1 MNKVNFHT
9 GRTFYQSTMRGT
21 ASGWYFLARNGRTL
35 GPYLSPEE
43 MQMALQAFVK
53 ARVSVGDSGG
63 RHRQRKA
70 AA

>member
-21 ASGWYFLARNGRTL
+21 TSGWYFMSRNGRTM
-35 GPYLSPEE
+35 GPYLSPEAL
-43 MQMALQAFVK
+43 QMALQAFMK
-53 ARVSVGDSGG
+53 ACISVGDSGG
-63 RHRQRKA
+63 RRGQREA